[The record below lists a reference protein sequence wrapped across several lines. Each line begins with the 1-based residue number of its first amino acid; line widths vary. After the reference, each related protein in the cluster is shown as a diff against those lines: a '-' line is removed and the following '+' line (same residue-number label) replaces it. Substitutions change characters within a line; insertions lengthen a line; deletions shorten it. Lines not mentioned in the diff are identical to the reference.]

1 MSTAD
6 NKSSTSF
13 SFWRVLLSGA
23 VLGGIC
29 VGIFKW
35 AESGIRERSEKE
47 SERSAAH
54 WFRLTT
60 PTLRTLDPKFTD
72 ANNDLVAD
80 PPAASARRSPD
91 KLVFSFVA
99 GPEAEQ
105 QIADFK
111 DFVTQLSNVTGKP
124 VDTEVYPSTEKQQEA
139 LERGMLHVTAFNTG
153 AVPAAVASSGFV
165 PFCTF
170 GGDDDKLVGITMK
183 IIVPAKSAI
192 QKVEDLKGHTIAF
205 TTPNSNSGCKAAV
218 LLLEDKGMRP
228 SRDYKWVFS
237 TDHELSIK
245 DLNIGAYDAAP
256 VASDL
261 LQRAISS
268 GLIKP
273 DDFRV
278 IYESER
284 FPPATFGYA
293 YNLSDELMT
302 KIQQAFLDFKPQ
314 RTSLAKRFEDS
325 KATEFVKVS
334 YKDDFALVR
343 RVDSAFQPA
352 AGE

>member
-1 MSTAD
+1 MSTAE
-6 NKSSTSF
+6 NRPSQSF
-13 SFWRVLLSGA
+13 SFWRVLLFGA

-29 VGIFKW
+29 VGVFKW

-60 PTLRTLDPKFTD
+60 PTPRTLDHRYTD
-72 ANNDLVAD
+72 ADNDLVAD
-80 PPAASARRSPD
+80 PPATSARKSPE
-91 KLVFSFVA
+91 KLIFSFVA

-111 DFVTQLSNVTGKP
+111 DFTTQLSQVTGKP
-124 VDTEVYPSTEKQQEA
+124 VETAVYSSTEKQQEA
-139 LERGMLHVTAFNTG
+139 LEKGALHVTAFNTG
-153 AVPAAVASSGFV
+153 SVPAAVSSAGFV
-165 PFCTF
+165 PLYTF
-170 GGDDDKLVGITMK
+170 GGDDGSFGITMK

-218 LLLEDKGMRP
+218 VLLEDKGMRP
-228 SRDYKWVFS
+228 SRDYKWIFS

-245 DLNIGAYDAAP
+245 GIAAGDYEAAP

-261 LQRAISS
+261 LQRAISQ
-268 GLIKP
+268 GVIKSE
-273 DDFRV
+273 DIHE
-278 IYESER
+278 IYNSER

-293 YNLSDELMT
+293 YDLSDELMA
-302 KIQQAFLDFKPQ
+302 KIRQAFLEFKPQ
-314 RTSLAKRFEDS
+314 GTSMAKRFADS
-325 KATEFVKVS
+325 QAKKFVPVA
-334 YKDDFALVR
+334 YKQDFALVR
-343 RVDSAFQPA
+343 RVDSAFQPGG
-352 AGE
+352 GE

>member
-1 MSTAD
+1 MSTAE
-6 NKSSTSF
+6 NKPSRLF

-60 PTLRTLDPKFTD
+60 PTLRTLDPRFTD

-80 PPAASARRSPD
+80 PPADSSRRSPD
-91 KLVFSFVA
+91 KLIFSFVA

-111 DFVTQLSNVTGKP
+111 DFTNRLSDLTGKP
-124 VDTEVYPSTEKQQEA
+124 VETAVYPSTEKQQEA
-139 LERGMLHVTAFNTG
+139 LEKGELHITAFNTG
-153 AVPAAVASSGFV
+153 AVPAAVASAGFV
-165 PFCTF
+165 PLCTF
-170 GGDDDKLVGITMK
+170 GGDDGSFGITMK
-183 IIVPAKSAI
+183 IIVPAKSTI

-205 TTPNSNSGCKAAV
+205 TTPNLNSGCKAAV
-218 LLLEDKGMRP
+218 VLLEDKGMHP

-237 TDHELSIK
+237 SDHELSIK
-245 DLNIGAYDAAP
+245 DLDIGAYDAAP

-273 DDFRV
+273 DEFRV

-293 YNLSDELMT
+293 FNLSDELAA
-302 KIQQAFLDFKPQ
+302 KIRQAFLEFKPQ
-314 RTSLAKRFEDS
+314 GTSLAKRFEDS
-325 KATEFVKVS
+325 QATEFVPVS
-334 YKDDFALVR
+334 YKQDFALVR
-343 RVDSAFQPA
+343 RVDSAFQPTG
-352 AGE
+352 GE